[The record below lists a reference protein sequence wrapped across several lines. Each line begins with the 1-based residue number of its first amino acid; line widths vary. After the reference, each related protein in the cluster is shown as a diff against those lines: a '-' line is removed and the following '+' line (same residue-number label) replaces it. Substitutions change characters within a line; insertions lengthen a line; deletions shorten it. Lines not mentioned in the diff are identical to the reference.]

1 MERTHVAFTN
11 HVAKQDAASVATLR
25 QCRSE
30 QREAIKTAKSE
41 WILEQCGVVGELTEF
56 CELDQQFRSS
66 KDAWKAVKNLE
77 LGLDTS
83 VVAGSGAARLRK
95 YGSNTDKCTTDEEEA
110 QARCS
115 HFTNLLEREAVYKAG
130 VLDQLEQHACNT
142 ELDRDITRKEV
153 AMGIQKL
160 NSSGPGL
167 TGAHALAFQ
176 VLWRSGGE
184 GAQLLFDVV
193 SNIWQE
199 EAIPDHWVA
208 CLLKILSKPGDQ
220 SDPSNCRGIQMLE
233 VSYKIVGNIMRAR
246 SRVISEQLPEQRA
259 ESIDGPGSIVGPG
272 SIGGPGSITNPITKA
287 PLDHEAQTGFRSNRG
302 TCDGTWNVGMAIAK
316 RKEHGAES

>member
-1 MERTHVAFTN
+1 ME
-11 HVAKQDAASVATLR
+11 AA
-25 QCRSE
+25 
-30 QREAIKTAKSE
+30 
-41 WILEQCGVVGELTEF
+41 
-56 CELDQQFRSS
+56 
-66 KDAWKAVKNLE
+66 KNLE

-95 YGSNTDKCTTDEEEA
+95 YRSTDKCTTDEEEA

-184 GAQLLFDVV
+184 GRCSV
-193 SNIWQE
+193 
-199 EAIPDHWVA
+199 AI
-208 CLLKILSKPGDQ
+208 
-220 SDPSNCRGIQMLE
+220 
-233 VSYKIVGNIMRAR
+233 
-246 SRVISEQLPEQRA
+246 
-259 ESIDGPGSIVGPG
+259 
-272 SIGGPGSITNPITKA
+272 
-287 PLDHEAQTGFRSNRG
+287 
-302 TCDGTWNVGMAIAK
+302 
-316 RKEHGAES
+316 